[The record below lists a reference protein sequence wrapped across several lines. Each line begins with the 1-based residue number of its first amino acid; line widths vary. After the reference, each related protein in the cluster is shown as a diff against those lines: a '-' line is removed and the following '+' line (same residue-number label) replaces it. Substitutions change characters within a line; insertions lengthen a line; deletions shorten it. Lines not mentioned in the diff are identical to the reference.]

1 MFGKKKK
8 QKFKEYIPAP
18 GEKVVEAK
26 ALSDEEVYVEA
37 EVEAVF
43 EAVAEDR
50 VKAEI
55 EEIEFLDAKID
66 ETPVVSAEDAAKLS
80 DAARKI
86 AEAAQKLTEEKAKE
100 EEELKKAE
108 KEKAEKEAQEKIEK
122 ERAEKEATEKAL
134 AEKEEAEKTQKEAAA
149 KAAQSTLSK
158 EEIKTNDASV
168 KAQAQSI
175 AGKEDEGD
183 TEEEKIESK
192 TIVEGLLDQ
201 VGAKQ
206 KTLVQKI
213 QKLEKFIDY
222 CVSQELNYKTYA
234 KVAKVLVAFTK
245 IYKDS
250 QEVKDS
256 IALCIKKLLP
266 AMKKAKD
273 KK

>member
-66 ETPVVSAEDAAKLS
+66 ETSVVSAEDAAKLS

-108 KEKAEKEAQEKIEK
+108 AEKEAQEKIEK
-122 ERAEKEATEKAL
+122 ERAEKETAEKAL

-183 TEEEKIESK
+183 TEEEKLESK